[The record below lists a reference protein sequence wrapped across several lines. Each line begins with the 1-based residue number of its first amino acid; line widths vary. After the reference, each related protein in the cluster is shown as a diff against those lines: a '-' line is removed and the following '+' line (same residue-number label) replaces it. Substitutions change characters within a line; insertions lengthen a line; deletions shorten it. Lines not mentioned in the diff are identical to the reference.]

1 MSAVGTPFF
10 SSFSS
15 IGSSITWRPQ
25 APRSSLL
32 HRNPQRLLH
41 SCLTKQDLGRPHGAP
56 RKCGLVFCL
65 ACSSLLPPRSM
76 SCEARYCL
84 FFKQLFFRRPVT
96 HSDSKF
102 NCWLIRPILHSFG
115 WTSLF
120 NWMVWSRI
128 KRHSLFSSSP
138 CRRMPPQ
145 KLVPSKPSSFLASAW
160 SGKVALSRKSSRKTH
175 RCWQDSTL
183 VMKASLNLV
192 HWCWKCCHSPHH
204 HHCDLYTS
212 FHSVTFRRR

>member
-1 MSAVGTPFF
+1 MLLEYH
-10 SSFSS
+10 SF
-15 IGSSITWRPQ
+15 Q
-25 APRSSLL
+25 ASVPLGPASRGG
-32 HRNPQRLLH
+32 RRL
-41 SCLTKQDLGRPHGAP
+41 QDLHYFMVTPAFASFLLDEARLGEATWGTPHGAP

-84 FFKQLFFRRPVT
+84 FFKHFFFRRPVT

-138 CRRMPPQ
+138 CHRMPPQ
-145 KLVPSKPSSFLASAW
+145 KLVPSKPSSFLASA
-160 SGKVALSRKSSRKTH
+160 
-175 RCWQDSTL
+175 
-183 VMKASLNLV
+183 
-192 HWCWKCCHSPHH
+192 
-204 HHCDLYTS
+204 
-212 FHSVTFRRR
+212 